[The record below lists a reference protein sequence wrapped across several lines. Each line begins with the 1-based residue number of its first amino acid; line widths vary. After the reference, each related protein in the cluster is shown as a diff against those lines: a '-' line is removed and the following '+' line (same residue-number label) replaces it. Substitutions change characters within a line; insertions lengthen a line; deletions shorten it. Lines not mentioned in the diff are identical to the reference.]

1 VIIIAL
7 KMLVGDRLK
16 YVGLVAGVAFAALAF
31 VMPWQIPVFGGVA
44 ILICCLLAGLIS
56 VRRVIALEPA
66 VVFRG

>member
-1 VIIIAL
+1 MIIMAL

-16 YVGLVAGVAFAALAF
+16 YIGLVAGIAFAWLAF
-31 VMPWQIPVFGGVA
+31 IMPWPIPVFGGVA